1 MSKKMTDVSSRD
13 RVAQNFRDLVN
24 DAEALLK
31 STAAYTGEGY
41 EAARSNVVNRIE
53 TAKGT
58 IQDLEGRAIDRY
70 KEASA
75 STETYV
81 RANPWQAV
89 GIAVAVGALV
99 GFIAHRR

>member
-1 MSKKMTDVSSRD
+1 MSTNLTDASSRD
-13 RVAQNFRDLVN
+13 RITQNFRDLVN

-41 EAARSNVVNRIE
+41 EAARARVASRIE
-53 TAKGT
+53 SARGA
-58 IQDLEGRAIDRY
+58 IYDLEGRALDRY

-75 STETYV
+75 TTETYV

>member
-1 MSKKMTDVSSRD
+1 MSTNLEDVSSRD
-13 RVAQNFRDLVN
+13 RITQNFRDLVN

-41 EAARSNVVNRIE
+41 EAARARVTNRIE
-53 TAKGT
+53 TAKGA
-58 IQDLEGRAIDRY
+58 IMDLEGRALDRY

-99 GFIAHRR
+99 GFLANRR